1 MPKLQYINMITQA
14 IFDIGDRKG
23 ASRDAIWKY
32 LQMKFPEDVRDKKI
46 FLARLLKISKEDNQ
60 VNKAANNAARFRLD
74 MNFRN
79 RMLRAMAKGEK
90 VKATRTNAM
99 TKKTKN
105 DKKGASKMNKAKM
118 SKTVK
123 GK

>member
-1 MPKLQYINMITQA
+1 MITQA
-14 IFDIGDRKG
+14 IFDIGDKKG

-32 LQMKFPEDVRDKKI
+32 LQVKFPENIRSKKLYIVRLYKV
-46 FLARLLKISKEDNQ
+46 AKEDNQ
-60 VNKAANNAARFRLD
+60 VMRLGAGAGRFKLE
-74 MNFRN
+74 MKFRGK
-79 RMLRAMAKGEK
+79 MIRAMAKGEK
-90 VKATRTNAM
+90 AKATRTNAM

-105 DKKGASKMNKAKM
+105 DKKGVSKMNKAKM